1 MNREKE
7 LTVSRQVALDAGALL
22 KGFLG
27 RVTDFEGNPFTPF
40 LKTLLASNSLV
51 HEDMLKALRL

>member
-27 RVTDFEGNPFTPF
+27 RVSDFEGNPLHAFSQDPPGQQ
-40 LKTLLASNSLV
+40 LPRS
-51 HEDMLKALRL
+51 